1 MEAGEGMSN
10 SKKGTAFLE
19 EFRDFIAFL
28 QSLWG
33 ILAGISV
40 LFPLS
45 NAITE
50 LIPLRRIHDD
60 PAGALGYLSP
70 ELVTSIATLTTLFV
84 ILLTFNNRN
93 EFKALKKKR
102 LIQRQAWLSFAFGL
116 FALILYFVVYF
127 GIYPLYYEPCGITC
141 GDPQWLIGDFALL
154 LSYSAFFALVTR
166 AFMFL
171 GMIEYFEKS

>member
-1 MEAGEGMSN
+1 MRNSN
-10 SKKGTAFLE
+10 KGTTFLV
-19 EFRDFIAFL
+19 EFKDFIAFL

-45 NAITE
+45 NVLIK
-50 LIPLRRIHDD
+50 LIPLRHLHDD

-70 ELVTSIATLTTLFV
+70 NLITAVATLITLFV
-84 ILLTFNNRN
+84 ILLTFGNRYK
-93 EFKALKKKR
+93 FKALKKRR

-116 FALILYFVVYF
+116 LALIFYFAVYF
-127 GIYPLYYEPCGITC
+127 GIYPLYYEPYSIFE
-141 GDPQWLIGDFALL
+141 GDPRWLIGDFALL

-166 AFMFL
+166 AFMLL
-171 GMIEYFEKS
+171 GMIEYFGKS